1 MSTILFELGC
11 EELPPKSLKPLRDA
25 LQASVIAQLTEAD
38 ITFDSIKAFAAPRR
52 LALQIQGISDK
63 QPDRSEQKRGP
74 AIKAAFDAEGNLSKA
89 LRGSVSSN
97 IPFENSQVLENFFRD
112 SKDEK
117 SNRNFKEL
125 IDKINKQG
133 YKEVLEE
140 LNQKSISFL
149 TKYGIKISVS
159 GTSKGSY
166 ISFEQTIQ
174 GQATTEL
181 LPAIFQ
187 TALDNLPIAKR
198 MRSGASRNEFVRPV
212 QWAVLMQDSAVI
224 DATIQGHQTAN
235 QTRGHRFHSPNY
247 HEIAHAGNYEQL
259 LDGLKVVADF
269 DKRQMLIKNQVKAL
283 ADEVN
288 ADAIVPQDLLDEV
301 TALVDFPIALRASFE
316 PRFLQVPQEALIS
329 TMQADQKYFCLTDKA
344 GKLQPYFIFITNI
357 ESKDPNQIIEGNEK
371 VVRPRLADAE
381 FFFLQDQKQPLFAL
395 TESLKT
401 RVFQDKLGTIWEKSE
416 RIAKLAAF
424 IAALMQQ
431 QGQQIDIDE
440 TVRAGIL
447 SKADLAS
454 SLVGEYPELQ
464 GIAGTYYARL
474 NNEPEAVAASL
485 EEQYLPK
492 FSGDV
497 LPQTPIGICLALADR
512 LDTLVGIFAIDQAPT
527 GSKDPFSL
535 RRSAIGILRI
545 LIEKQLPINLVALVE
560 QAIKGYSDAEG
571 SKIEKM
577 GDTFTQVM
585 AFLNSRYRAMYTEQG
600 VSVDTIQAVQ
610 AINPHM
616 PLDFDQRIRAVQAFS
631 ELSQASMLADSNKR
645 VANILAKSEVSVADN
660 VDEALL
666 SESAEQSL
674 YGSVRQAQTAVQ
686 PLLEQADYTQV
697 LQTLASLDE
706 PLTQFFDNVMV
717 NSEDA
722 ALKNNRL
729 ALLKQVRALFLTVA
743 DISELQL

>member
-25 LQASVIAQLTEAD
+25 LQESVTEQLAD
-38 ITFDSIKAFAAPRR
+38 ANISFDSIKAFAAPRR
-52 LALQIQGISDK
+52 LAIQIQGISDK
-63 QPDRSEQKRGP
+63 QPDRTEEKRGP
-74 AIKAAFDAEGNLSKA
+74 AIKAAFDADGNPTRAAMGFAKGLGIEAS
-89 LRGSVSSN
+89 
-97 IPFENSQVLENFFRD
+97 
-112 SKDEK
+112 
-117 SNRNFKEL
+117 EL
-125 IDKINKQG
+125 TTINTDKGDYVG
-133 YKEVLEE
+133 YV
-140 LNQKSISFL
+140 
-149 TKYGIKISVS
+149 
-159 GTSKGSY
+159 
-166 ISFEQTIQ
+166 QTIQ

-212 QWAVLMQDSAVI
+212 QWAVLMQDHAVI
-224 DATIQGHQTAN
+224 DATIQGHQTGT
-235 QTRGHRFHSPNY
+235 QTRGHRFHSPDY
-247 HEIAHAGNYEQL
+247 HNIAHANDYEQL
-259 LDGLKVVADF
+259 LDGLKVVVDF

-283 ADEVN
+283 ADEVSS
-288 ADAIVPQDLLDEV
+288 DAIVPQSLLDEV

-316 PRFLQVPQEALIS
+316 ARFLQVPQEALIS

-431 QGQQIDIDE
+431 QGQQIDIDD
-440 TVRAGIL
+440 TVRAAIL

-560 QAIKGYSDAEG
+560 QAIKGYSTSDG
-571 SKIEKM
+571 SKIAKM

-616 PLDFDQRIRAVQAFS
+616 PLDFDQRIRAVQTFS
-631 ELSQASMLADSNKR
+631 NLPQASMLADSNKR
-645 VANILAKSEVSVADN
+645 VANILAKSEVDVAN
-660 VDEALL
+660 TVDESLL
-666 SESAEQSL
+666 SEPAEQNL
-674 YGSVRQAQTAVQ
+674 YASVKQAQTVVQ

-717 NSEDA
+717 NSEDT

>member
-25 LQASVIAQLTEAD
+25 LQASVTEQLREAE
-38 ITFDSIKAFAAPRR
+38 ISFDSIKSFAAPRR
-52 LALQIQGISDK
+52 LAIQIQGISDK
-63 QPDRSEQKRGP
+63 QPDRTEQKRGP
-74 AIKAAFDAEGNLSKA
+74 AIKAAFDDDGNPTRAAMGFAKGLGIEAS
-89 LRGSVSSN
+89 
-97 IPFENSQVLENFFRD
+97 
-112 SKDEK
+112 
-117 SNRNFKEL
+117 EL
-125 IDKINKQG
+125 ITINTDKG
-133 YKEVLEE
+133 DYV
-140 LNQKSISFL
+140 
-149 TKYGIKISVS
+149 G
-159 GTSKGSY
+159 
-166 ISFEQTIQ
+166 FEQTIH
-174 GQATTEL
+174 GQAITEL
-181 LPAIFQ
+181 LPTIFQ

-212 QWAVLMQDSAVI
+212 QWAVLMQDDAVI
-224 DATIQGHQTAN
+224 NAIIQGHQTGA
-235 QTRGHRFHSPNY
+235 QTRGHRFHSPDY
-247 HEIAHAGNYEQL
+247 HDIAHANDYEQL

-269 DKRQMLIKNQVKAL
+269 DKRQMLIKNQVKTL

-288 ADAIVPQDLLDEV
+288 SDAIVPQDLLDEV

-316 PRFLQVPQEALIS
+316 TRFLQVPQEALIS

-357 ESKDPNQIIEGNEK
+357 RSQDPNQIIEGNEK

-401 RVFQDKLGTIWEKSE
+401 RVFQDKLGTIWDKSE
-416 RIAKLAAF
+416 RIAKLSAF
-424 IAALMQQ
+424 IATLLQQ
-431 QGQQIDIDE
+431 QGHDISVDE
-440 TVRAGIL
+440 AVRAAML

-474 NNEPEAVAASL
+474 DGETEAVAASL

-560 QAIKGYSDAEG
+560 QAIKGYSDTNGG
-571 SKIEKM
+571 SKIAKM

-585 AFLNSRYRAMYTEQG
+585 AFLNSRYRAMYTEQS

-631 ELSQASMLADSNKR
+631 TLSQASMLADSNKR
-645 VANILAKSEVSVADN
+645 VANILAKSEVSVSDS
-660 VDEALL
+660 VDETLL
-666 SESAEQSL
+666 TEPAEQNL
-674 YGSVRQAQTAVQ
+674 YGSVRQAQTAVT

-706 PLTQFFDNVMV
+706 PLTEFFDNVMV
-717 NSEDA
+717 NSEDE

>member
-25 LQASVIAQLTEAD
+25 LLASVTEQLNEANIGFD
-38 ITFDSIKAFAAPRR
+38 GITAFAAPRR
-52 LALQIQGISDK
+52 LAIQIQGISDK

-74 AIKAAFDAEGNLSKA
+74 AIKAAFDADGNPTRAAMGFAKGLGIDPS
-89 LRGSVSSN
+89 
-97 IPFENSQVLENFFRD
+97 D
-112 SKDEK
+112 
-117 SNRNFKEL
+117 L
-125 IDKINKQG
+125 ITINTDKGDYVG
-133 YKEVLEE
+133 Y
-140 LNQKSISFL
+140 
-149 TKYGIKISVS
+149 
-159 GTSKGSY
+159 
-166 ISFEQTIQ
+166 EQTVH

-181 LPAIFQ
+181 LPNIFQ

-198 MRSGASRNEFVRPV
+198 MRAGSSRNEFVRPV
-212 QWAVLMQDSAVI
+212 QWVVLMQDEAVI
-224 DATIQGHQTAN
+224 DATIQGHETGAK
-235 QTRGHRFHSPNY
+235 TRGHRFHSPNY
-247 HEIAHAGNYEQL
+247 HGIAHANDYLEL

-288 ADAIVPQDLLDEV
+288 SDAIVPQDLLDEV

-316 PRFLQVPQEALIS
+316 ARFLQVPQEALIS

-357 ESKDPNQIIEGNEK
+357 ESSDPNQIIEGNEK

-395 TESLKT
+395 TENLKT

-424 IAALMQQ
+424 IATLMQQ
-431 QGQQIDIDE
+431 QGHDIDVDE
-440 TVRAGIL
+440 AVRAGIL

-474 NNEPEAVAASL
+474 NDEPEAVAASL

-497 LPQTPIGICLALADR
+497 LPKTPIGICLALADR

-535 RRSAIGILRI
+535 RRSAIGVLRI

-560 QAIKGYSDAEG
+560 QAIKGYSTNEG
-571 SKIEKM
+571 SKITKM

-616 PLDFDQRIRAVQAFS
+616 PLDFDQRIRAVQTFS
-631 ELSQASMLADSNKR
+631 EL
-645 VANILAKSEVSVADN
+645 
-660 VDEALL
+660 
-666 SESAEQSL
+666 
-674 YGSVRQAQTAVQ
+674 
-686 PLLEQADYTQV
+686 
-697 LQTLASLDE
+697 
-706 PLTQFFDNVMV
+706 
-717 NSEDA
+717 
-722 ALKNNRL
+722 
-729 ALLKQVRALFLTVA
+729 
-743 DISELQL
+743 

>member
-1 MSTILFELGC
+1 MSSILFELGC
-11 EELPPKSLKPLRDA
+11 EELPPKSLKPLRDV
-25 LQASVIAQLTEAD
+25 LQASVTEQLTEAD
-38 ITFDSIKAFAAPRR
+38 ITFDSMKAFAAPRR
-52 LALQIQGISDK
+52 LAIQIEGISEK
-63 QPDRSEQKRGP
+63 QPDRTEEKRGP
-74 AIKAAFDAEGNLSKA
+74 AIKAAFDAEGNPTRAAMGFAKGLGIEAS
-89 LRGSVSSN
+89 
-97 IPFENSQVLENFFRD
+97 
-112 SKDEK
+112 
-117 SNRNFKEL
+117 EL
-125 IDKINKQG
+125 TTINTDKGDYVG
-133 YKEVLEE
+133 YV
-140 LNQKSISFL
+140 
-149 TKYGIKISVS
+149 
-159 GTSKGSY
+159 
-166 ISFEQTIQ
+166 QTIQ
-174 GQATTEL
+174 GQAITEL

-212 QWAVLMQDSAVI
+212 QWAVLMQDDAVI
-224 DATIQGHQTAN
+224 EATIQGHQTGN
-235 QTRGHRFHSPNY
+235 QTRGHRFHSPDY
-247 HEIAHAGNYEQL
+247 HTITHANDYEQL
-259 LDGLKVVADF
+259 LDSLKVVVDF

-288 ADAIVPQDLLDEV
+288 SDAIVPQSLLDEV

-316 PRFLQVPQEALIS
+316 ARFLQVPQEALIS

-395 TESLKT
+395 TENLKT

-424 IAALMQQ
+424 IATLMQQ
-431 QGQQIDIDE
+431 QGQQIDLDD
-440 TVRAGIL
+440 TVRAAIL

-497 LPQTPIGICLALADR
+497 LPKTAVGICLALADR
-512 LDTLVGIFAIDQAPT
+512 LDTLVGIFAIGQAPT

-560 QAIKGYSDAEG
+560 QAIKGYSSGDG

-616 PLDFDQRIRAVQAFS
+616 PLDFDQRIRAVQTFS
-631 ELSQASMLADSNKR
+631 DLPQASMLADSNKR

-660 VDEALL
+660 VNDALL
-666 SESAEQSL
+666 SEPAEQEL
-674 YGSVRQAQTAVQ
+674 YHAVQQAQAAVK
-686 PLLEQADYTQV
+686 PLLETANYTQV
-697 LQTLASLDE
+697 LQTLVSLDA
-706 PLTQFFDNVMV
+706 PLTQFFADVMV

-722 ALKNNRL
+722 ALKANRL

>member
-25 LQASVIAQLTEAD
+25 LQTSVTEQLSAAE
-38 ITFDSIKAFAAPRR
+38 ITFDSVKAFATPRR
-52 LALQIQGISDK
+52 LAIQIEGISDK
-63 QPDRSEQKRGP
+63 QPDRTEQKRGP
-74 AIKAAFDAEGNLSKA
+74 AIKAAFDSDGNPTRAAMGFAKGLGIEAS
-89 LRGSVSSN
+89 
-97 IPFENSQVLENFFRD
+97 
-112 SKDEK
+112 
-117 SNRNFKEL
+117 EL
-125 IDKINKQG
+125 TTINTDKG
-133 YKEVLEE
+133 DYV
-140 LNQKSISFL
+140 
-149 TKYGIKISVS
+149 G
-159 GTSKGSY
+159 
-166 ISFEQTIQ
+166 FEQTIS

-187 TALDNLPIAKR
+187 TALDSLPIAKR

-212 QWAVLMQDSAVI
+212 QWVVLMQDDTVI
-224 DATIQGHQTAN
+224 DATIQGHETGS
-235 QTRGHRFHSPNY
+235 QTRGHRFHSPDY
-247 HEIAHAGNYEQL
+247 HDIAHANDYEQL

-288 ADAIVPQDLLDEV
+288 SDAIVPQDLLDEV

-316 PRFLQVPQEALIS
+316 ARFLQVPQEALIS
-329 TMQADQKYFCLTDKA
+329 TMQADQKYFCLTDKT

-424 IAALMQQ
+424 IATLMQQ
-431 QGQQIDIDE
+431 QGHDINVDD

-474 NNEPEAVAASL
+474 NEEPEAVAASL

-497 LPQTPIGICLALADR
+497 LPQTPVGICLALADR

-571 SKIEKM
+571 TKIAKM

-645 VANILAKSEVSVADN
+645 VANILAKSEVDVADT

-666 SESAEQSL
+666 SETAEQNL
-674 YGSVRQAQTAVQ
+674 YANVQQAQTVVQ

-717 NSEDA
+717 NSDDA

-729 ALLKQVRALFLTVA
+729 ALLKQVRALFLSVA

>member
-25 LQASVIAQLTEAD
+25 LQASVTEQLTEAN
-38 ITFDSIKAFAAPRR
+38 ISFDNIKAFAAPRR
-52 LALQIQGISDK
+52 LAIQIQGISNK
-63 QPDRSEQKRGP
+63 QPDRTEEKRGP
-74 AIKAAFDAEGNLSKA
+74 AIKAAFDADGNPTRAAMGFAKGLGIEASK
-89 LRGSVSSN
+89 LTTIN
-97 IPFENSQVLENFFRD
+97 T
-112 SKDEK
+112 
-117 SNRNFKEL
+117 
-125 IDKINKQG
+125 DKGDYVG
-133 YKEVLEE
+133 YV
-140 LNQKSISFL
+140 
-149 TKYGIKISVS
+149 
-159 GTSKGSY
+159 
-166 ISFEQTIQ
+166 QTIQ

-212 QWAVLMQDSAVI
+212 QWAVLMQNDAVI
-224 DATIQGHQTAN
+224 NATIQGHQTGT
-235 QTRGHRFHSPNY
+235 QTRGHRFHSPDY
-247 HEIAHAGNYEQL
+247 HNIAHANDYEQL

-283 ADEVN
+283 ADEVSS
-288 ADAIVPQDLLDEV
+288 DAIVPQSLLDEV

-316 PRFLQVPQEALIS
+316 ARFLQVPQEALIS
-329 TMQADQKYFCLTDKA
+329 TMQADQKYFCLTDKI

-431 QGQQIDIDE
+431 QGQQIDIDQ
-440 TVRAGIL
+440 TVRAAIL

-474 NNEPEAVAASL
+474 NDEPEAVAASL

-560 QAIKGYSDAEG
+560 QAIKGYSTSDG
-571 SKIEKM
+571 SKIAKM

-600 VSVDTIQAVQ
+600 ISVDTIQAVQ

-616 PLDFDQRIRAVQAFS
+616 PLDFDQRIRAVQTFS
-631 ELSQASMLADSNKR
+631 NLPQASMLADSNKR
-645 VANILAKSEVSVADN
+645 VANILAKSEVSVADT

-666 SESAEQSL
+666 SEPAEQSL
-674 YGSVRQAQTAVQ
+674 YASVQQAQTVVQ
-686 PLLEQADYTQV
+686 PLLGQADYTQV
-697 LQTLASLDE
+697 LQTLTSLDE

-717 NSEDA
+717 NSEDT
-722 ALKNNRL
+722 ALKANRL

>member
-25 LQASVIAQLTEAD
+25 LQASVTEQLNEAE
-38 ITFDSIKAFAAPRR
+38 IGFDSIKAFAAPRR
-52 LALQIQGISDK
+52 LAIQIEGISDK

-74 AIKAAFDAEGNLSKA
+74 AIKAAFDSDGNPTRAAMGFAKGLGIDAS
-89 LRGSVSSN
+89 
-97 IPFENSQVLENFFRD
+97 
-112 SKDEK
+112 
-117 SNRNFKEL
+117 EL
-125 IDKINKQG
+125 ITINTDKGDYVG
-133 YKEVLEE
+133 Y
-140 LNQKSISFL
+140 
-149 TKYGIKISVS
+149 
-159 GTSKGSY
+159 
-166 ISFEQTIQ
+166 EQIIQ

-181 LPAIFQ
+181 LPTIFQ

-224 DATIQGHQTAN
+224 DATIQGHQTGK
-235 QTRGHRFHSPNY
+235 QTRGHRFHSPDY
-247 HEIAHAGNYEQL
+247 HEITHANDYEQL
-259 LDGLKVVADF
+259 LDDLKVVADF
-269 DKRQMLIKNQVKAL
+269 DKRQTLIKNQVKTL

-288 ADAIVPQDLLDEV
+288 ADPIVPQDLLDEV
-301 TALVDFPIALRASFE
+301 TALVDFPIALRANFE
-316 PRFLQVPQEALIS
+316 ARFLQVPQEALIS

-424 IAALMQQ
+424 IATLMQQ
-431 QGQQIDIDE
+431 QGRDINVDE
-440 TVRAGIL
+440 TVRAAIL

-474 NNEPEAVAASL
+474 NDEPEAVAASL
-485 EEQYLPK
+485 QEQYLPK

-560 QAIKGYSDAEG
+560 QAIKGYSTSEG
-571 SKIEKM
+571 SKIAKM

-616 PLDFDQRIRAVQAFS
+616 PLDFDQRIRAVQTFS
-631 ELSQASMLADSNKR
+631 ELPQAEKLADSNKR
-645 VANILAKSEVSVADN
+645 VANILAKSEVSVADT

-666 SESAEQSL
+666 SEPAEQTL
-674 YGSVRQAQTAVQ
+674 YQAVQQAQMAVK
-686 PLLEQADYTQV
+686 PLLETADYTQV
-697 LQTLASLDE
+697 LQTLVSLDA
-706 PLTQFFDNVMV
+706 PLTQFFADVMV

>member
-25 LQASVIAQLTEAD
+25 LQASVTEQLNKAE
-38 ITFDSIKAFAAPRR
+38 IGFDSIKAFAAPRR
-52 LALQIQGISDK
+52 LAIQIEGISDK

-74 AIKAAFDAEGNLSKA
+74 AIKAAFDSDGNPTRAAMGFAKGLGIDAS
-89 LRGSVSSN
+89 
-97 IPFENSQVLENFFRD
+97 
-112 SKDEK
+112 
-117 SNRNFKEL
+117 EL
-125 IDKINKQG
+125 ITINTDKGDYVG
-133 YKEVLEE
+133 Y
-140 LNQKSISFL
+140 
-149 TKYGIKISVS
+149 
-159 GTSKGSY
+159 
-166 ISFEQTIQ
+166 EQIIQ

-181 LPAIFQ
+181 LPTIFQ

-212 QWAVLMQDSAVI
+212 QWAVLMQDDAVI
-224 DATIQGHQTAN
+224 DATIQGHQTGK
-235 QTRGHRFHSPNY
+235 QTRGHRFHSPDY
-247 HEIAHAGNYEQL
+247 HEITHANDYEQL

-269 DKRQMLIKNQVKAL
+269 DKRQTLIKNQVKTL

-288 ADAIVPQDLLDEV
+288 ADPIVPQDLLDEV
-301 TALVDFPIALRASFE
+301 TALVDFPIALRANFE
-316 PRFLQVPQEALIS
+316 ACFLQVPQEALIS
-329 TMQADQKYFCLTDKA
+329 TMQADQKYFCLTDKE

-424 IAALMQQ
+424 IATLMQQ
-431 QGQQIDIDE
+431 QGRDINVDE
-440 TVRAGIL
+440 TVRAAIL

-474 NNEPEAVAASL
+474 NDEPEAVAASL
-485 EEQYLPK
+485 QEQYLPK

-560 QAIKGYSDAEG
+560 QAIKGYSTSEG
-571 SKIEKM
+571 SKIAKM

-616 PLDFDQRIRAVQAFS
+616 PLDFDQRIRAVQTFS
-631 ELSQASMLADSNKR
+631 ELPQAEKLADSNKR
-645 VANILAKSEVSVADN
+645 VANILVKSEVRVADT

-666 SESAEQSL
+666 SEPAEQTL
-674 YGSVRQAQTAVQ
+674 YQAVQQAQTAVK
-686 PLLEQADYTQV
+686 PLLETADYTQV
-697 LQTLASLDE
+697 LQTLVSLDA
-706 PLTQFFDNVMV
+706 PLSDFFSDVMV

-729 ALLKQVRALFLTVA
+729 ALLKQVRALFLAVA

>member
-25 LQASVIAQLTEAD
+25 LQASVTEQLTEAD

-52 LALQIQGISDK
+52 LAIQIQGISDK
-63 QPDRSEQKRGP
+63 QPDHSEQKRGP
-74 AIKAAFDAEGNLSKA
+74 AIKAAFDSDGNPTRAAMGFAKGLGIEAS
-89 LRGSVSSN
+89 
-97 IPFENSQVLENFFRD
+97 
-112 SKDEK
+112 
-117 SNRNFKEL
+117 EL
-125 IDKINKQG
+125 ITINTDKGDYLG
-133 YKEVLEE
+133 Y
-140 LNQKSISFL
+140 
-149 TKYGIKISVS
+149 
-159 GTSKGSY
+159 
-166 ISFEQTIQ
+166 EQVIH

-212 QWAVLMQDSAVI
+212 QWAVLMQDSTVI
-224 DATIQGHQTAN
+224 DATIQGHQTGT
-235 QTRGHRFHSPNY
+235 QTRGHRFHSPDY
-247 HEIAHAGNYEQL
+247 HTIAHANDYEQL

-301 TALVDFPIALRASFE
+301 TALVDFPIALRANFE
-316 PRFLQVPQEALIS
+316 ARFLQVPQEALIS

-424 IAALMQQ
+424 IATLMQQ
-431 QGQQIDIDE
+431 QGRDISIDE
-440 TVRAGIL
+440 TVRAAIL

-497 LPQTPIGICLALADR
+497 LPETPIGICLAVADR

-560 QAIKGYSDAEG
+560 QGIKGYSTSDG
-571 SKIEKM
+571 SKIAKM

-616 PLDFDQRIRAVQAFS
+616 PLDFDQRIRAVQTFS
-631 ELSQASMLADSNKR
+631 KLPQASMLADSNKR

-660 VDEALL
+660 VDESLL
-666 SESAEQSL
+666 SEPAEQAL
-674 YGSVRQAQTAVQ
+674 YQAVQQAQTAVK
-686 PLLEQADYTQV
+686 PLLETADYTQV
-697 LQTLASLDE
+697 LQTLVSLDA
-706 PLTQFFDNVMV
+706 PLTQFFADVMV
-717 NSEDA
+717 NSDDA

>member
-25 LQASVIAQLTEAD
+25 LQASVTEQLNEAE
-38 ITFDSIKAFAAPRR
+38 IGFDGIKAFAAPRR
-52 LALQIQGISDK
+52 LAIRIEGISDK

-74 AIKAAFDAEGNLSKA
+74 AIKAAFDSDGNPTRAAMGFAKGLGIDAS
-89 LRGSVSSN
+89 
-97 IPFENSQVLENFFRD
+97 
-112 SKDEK
+112 
-117 SNRNFKEL
+117 EL
-125 IDKINKQG
+125 ITINTDKGDYVG
-133 YKEVLEE
+133 Y
-140 LNQKSISFL
+140 
-149 TKYGIKISVS
+149 
-159 GTSKGSY
+159 
-166 ISFEQTIQ
+166 EQIIQ

-181 LPAIFQ
+181 LPTIFQ

-224 DATIQGHQTAN
+224 DATIQGHQTGK
-235 QTRGHRFHSPNY
+235 QTRGHRFHSPDY
-247 HEIAHAGNYEQL
+247 HEITHANDYEQL
-259 LDGLKVVADF
+259 LDDLKVVADF
-269 DKRQMLIKNQVKAL
+269 DKRQTLIKNQVKTL

-288 ADAIVPQDLLDEV
+288 ADPIVPQDLLDEV
-301 TALVDFPIALRASFE
+301 TALVDFPIALRANFE

-424 IAALMQQ
+424 IATLMQQ
-431 QGQQIDIDE
+431 QGRDINVDE
-440 TVRAGIL
+440 TVRAAIL

-474 NNEPEAVAASL
+474 NDEPEAVAASL
-485 EEQYLPK
+485 QEQYLPK

-560 QAIKGYSDAEG
+560 QAIKGYSTSEG
-571 SKIEKM
+571 SKIAKM

-616 PLDFDQRIRAVQAFS
+616 PLDFDQRIRAVQTFS
-631 ELSQASMLADSNKR
+631 ELPQAEKLADSNKR
-645 VANILAKSEVSVADN
+645 VANILAKSEVSVADT

-666 SESAEQSL
+666 SEAAEQTL
-674 YGSVRQAQTAVQ
+674 YQAVQQAQMAVK
-686 PLLEQADYTQV
+686 PLLETADYTQV
-697 LQTLASLDE
+697 LQTLVSLDA
-706 PLTQFFDNVMV
+706 PLTQFFADVMV

>member
-25 LQASVIAQLTEAD
+25 LQTSVTEQLNEAE
-38 ITFDSIKAFAAPRR
+38 IGFDSIKAFAAPRR
-52 LALQIQGISDK
+52 LAIQIQGISDK

-74 AIKAAFDAEGNLSKA
+74 AIKAAFDADGNPTRAAMGFAKGLGIDPSELVTINTDK
-89 LRGSVSSN
+89 GDYVGY
-97 IPFENSQVLENFFRD
+97 EQVIHGR
-112 SKDEK
+112 
-117 SNRNFKEL
+117 
-125 IDKINKQG
+125 
-133 YKEVLEE
+133 
-140 LNQKSISFL
+140 
-149 TKYGIKISVS
+149 
-159 GTSKGSY
+159 
-166 ISFEQTIQ
+166 
-174 GQATTEL
+174 ATTEL

-198 MRSGASRNEFVRPV
+198 MRAGSSRDEFVRPV
-212 QWAVLMQDSAVI
+212 QWTVLMQDGAVI
-224 DATIQGHQTAN
+224 DATIQGHQTGK
-235 QTRGHRFHSPNY
+235 QTRGHRFHSPDY
-247 HEIAHAGNYEQL
+247 HEIAHANDYEQL

-269 DKRQMLIKNQVKAL
+269 DKRQTLIKNQVKAL

-288 ADAIVPQDLLDEV
+288 ADSIVPLDLLDEV
-301 TALVDFPIALRASFE
+301 TALVDFPIALRANFE

-357 ESKDPNQIIEGNEK
+357 ESKDPKQIIEGNEK

-424 IAALMQQ
+424 IATLMQE
-431 QGQQIDIDE
+431 QGYDISIDE

-474 NNEPEAVAASL
+474 NDEPEAVAASL

-497 LPQTPIGICLALADR
+497 LPKTPIGICLALADR

-560 QAIKGYSDAEG
+560 QAIKGYSTSEG
-571 SKIEKM
+571 SKIAKM

-616 PLDFDQRIRAVQAFS
+616 PLDFDQRIRAVQTFS
-631 ELSQASMLADSNKR
+631 ELPQAEKLADSNKR
-645 VANILAKSEVSVADN
+645 VANILAKSEVSVADT

-666 SESAEQSL
+666 SEPAEQAL
-674 YGSVRQAQTAVQ
+674 YQAVQQAQTAVK
-686 PLLEQADYTQV
+686 PLLETADYTQV
-697 LQTLASLDE
+697 LQTLVSLDA
-706 PLTQFFDNVMV
+706 PLSEFFADVMV

>member
-25 LQASVIAQLTEAD
+25 LQGSVTQQLTDAD
-38 ITFDSIKAFAAPRR
+38 ISFDSIKAFAAPRR
-52 LALQIQGISDK
+52 LAIQIQGISDK
-63 QPDRSEQKRGP
+63 QPDRTEQKRGP
-74 AIKAAFDAEGNLSKA
+74 AIKAAFDSDGNPTRAAMGFAKGLGIDAS
-89 LRGSVSSN
+89 
-97 IPFENSQVLENFFRD
+97 
-112 SKDEK
+112 
-117 SNRNFKEL
+117 EL
-125 IDKINKQG
+125 TTINTDKG
-133 YKEVLEE
+133 DYV
-140 LNQKSISFL
+140 
-149 TKYGIKISVS
+149 G
-159 GTSKGSY
+159 
-166 ISFEQTIQ
+166 FEQTIT

-187 TALDNLPIAKR
+187 TALDSLPIAKR
-198 MRSGASRNEFVRPV
+198 MRSGSSRNEFVRPV
-212 QWAVLMQDSAVI
+212 QWAVLMQDDAVI
-224 DATIQGHQTAN
+224 DATIQGHQTGS
-235 QTRGHRFHSPNY
+235 QTRGHRFHSPEY
-247 HEIAHAGNYEQL
+247 HSIAHANDYEQL
-259 LDGLKVVADF
+259 LDGLKVVVDF
-269 DKRQMLIKNQVKAL
+269 DKRQMLINNQVKAL
-283 ADEVN
+283 AGEVN

-316 PRFLQVPQEALIS
+316 ARFLQVPQEALIS

-424 IAALMQQ
+424 VATLMQQ
-431 QGQQIDIDE
+431 QGHDINVDD

-474 NNEPEAVAASL
+474 NEESEAVAASL

-560 QAIKGYSDAEG
+560 QAIKGYSNAEG
-571 SKIEKM
+571 SKIAKM

-645 VANILAKSEVSVADN
+645 VANILAKSEIEVADT

-666 SESAEQSL
+666 SESAEQNL
-674 YGSVRQAQTAVQ
+674 YANVKQAQTGVQ
-686 PLLEQADYTQV
+686 PLLEQADYTQI

-717 NSEDA
+717 NSDDV

>member
-25 LQASVIAQLTEAD
+25 LQASVTDQLTEAD

-52 LALQIQGISDK
+52 LAIQIQGISDK

-74 AIKAAFDAEGNLSKA
+74 AIKAAFDSDGNPTRAAMGFAKGLGIEAS
-89 LRGSVSSN
+89 
-97 IPFENSQVLENFFRD
+97 
-112 SKDEK
+112 
-117 SNRNFKEL
+117 EL
-125 IDKINKQG
+125 ITINTDKGDYVG
-133 YKEVLEE
+133 Y
-140 LNQKSISFL
+140 
-149 TKYGIKISVS
+149 
-159 GTSKGSY
+159 
-166 ISFEQTIQ
+166 EQVIH
-174 GQATTEL
+174 GQETTEL

-212 QWAVLMQDSAVI
+212 QWAVLMQDSTVI
-224 DATIQGHQTAN
+224 EATIQGHQTGT
-235 QTRGHRFHSPNY
+235 QTRGHRFHSPDY
-247 HEIAHAGNYEQL
+247 HEIAHANDYEQL

-288 ADAIVPQDLLDEV
+288 ADPIVPQDLLDEV
-301 TALVDFPIALRASFE
+301 TALVDFPIALRANFE
-316 PRFLQVPQEALIS
+316 ARFLQVPQEALIS

-424 IAALMQQ
+424 ITTLMQQ
-431 QGQQIDIDE
+431 QGRDINVDE
-440 TVRAGIL
+440 TVRAAIL

-474 NNEPEAVAASL
+474 NGEPEAVAASL

-497 LPQTPIGICLALADR
+497 LPKTPIGICLALADR

-560 QAIKGYSDAEG
+560 QAIKGYSTSDG
-571 SKIEKM
+571 SKIAKM

-616 PLDFDQRIRAVQAFS
+616 PLDFDQRIRAVQSFS
-631 ELSQASMLADSNKR
+631 KVSQASMLADSNKR

-666 SESAEQSL
+666 SEPAEQEL
-674 YGSVRQAQTAVQ
+674 YQAVQQAQKAVK
-686 PLLEQADYTQV
+686 PLLETADYTQV
-697 LQTLASLDE
+697 LQTLVSLDA
-706 PLTQFFDNVMV
+706 PLTQFFADVMV

>member
-1 MSTILFELGC
+1 MSSILFELGC
-11 EELPPKSLKPLRDA
+11 EELPPKSLKTLRDA
-25 LQASVIAQLTEAD
+25 LETSVTEQLTEAD
-38 ITFDSIKAFAAPRR
+38 ISFDSMKAFAAPRR
-52 LALQIQGISDK
+52 LALQIQGIADK
-63 QPDRSEQKRGP
+63 QPDRAEQKRGP
-74 AIKAAFDAEGNLSKA
+74 AIKAAFDAEGNPSRAAMGFAKGLGIEAS
-89 LRGSVSSN
+89 
-97 IPFENSQVLENFFRD
+97 
-112 SKDEK
+112 
-117 SNRNFKEL
+117 EL
-125 IDKINKQG
+125 ITINTDKGDYVG
-133 YKEVLEE
+133 Y
-140 LNQKSISFL
+140 
-149 TKYGIKISVS
+149 
-159 GTSKGSY
+159 
-166 ISFEQTIQ
+166 EQTVH
-174 GQATTEL
+174 GKATAEL

-198 MRSGASRNEFVRPV
+198 MRSGARRDEFVRPV
-212 QWAVLMQDSAVI
+212 QWAVLMQDDTVI
-224 DATIQGHQTAN
+224 EGSIQGHQTGQ
-235 QTRGHRFHSPNY
+235 QTRGHRFHSPDY
-247 HEIAHAGNYEQL
+247 HTINHADDYESL
-259 LDGLKVVADF
+259 LDGLKVIADF

-283 ADEVN
+283 SDEVN

-316 PRFLQVPQEALIS
+316 ARYLQVPQEALIS
-329 TMQADQKYFCLTDKA
+329 TMQADQKYFCLTDKD

-357 ESKDPNQIIEGNEK
+357 ESKDSSQIIEGNEK

-416 RIAKLAAF
+416 RIAKLSAF
-424 IAALMQQ
+424 IAALLQQ

-440 TVRAGIL
+440 TARAAML

-474 NNEPEAVAASL
+474 NNEPEAVSASL

-497 LPQTPIGICLALADR
+497 LPKTPIGICLALADR

-560 QAIKGYSDAEG
+560 QAIKNYISAEG
-571 SKIEKM
+571 SKISKM
-577 GDTFTQVM
+577 GDTFTKVM

-631 ELSQASMLADSNKR
+631 ELPQAEQLADSNKR
-645 VANILAKSEVSVADN
+645 VANILAKSGGEVADS
-660 VDEALL
+660 VDESLL
-666 SESAEQSL
+666 SESAEQAL
-674 YGSVRQAQTAVQ
+674 YNAVRQAQTDVT
-686 PLLEQADYTQV
+686 PLLEKANYTQV

-706 PLTQFFDNVMV
+706 PLTQFFDSVMV
-717 NSEDA
+717 NSDDA

-729 ALLKQVRALFLTVA
+729 ALLKQLRALFLTVA

>member
-25 LQASVIAQLTEAD
+25 LQASVTEQLNEAE
-38 ITFDSIKAFAAPRR
+38 IGFDSIKAFAAPRR
-52 LALQIQGISDK
+52 LAIRIEGISDK

-74 AIKAAFDAEGNLSKA
+74 AIKAAFDSDGNPTRAAMGFAKGLGIDAS
-89 LRGSVSSN
+89 
-97 IPFENSQVLENFFRD
+97 
-112 SKDEK
+112 
-117 SNRNFKEL
+117 EL
-125 IDKINKQG
+125 ITINTDKGDYVG
-133 YKEVLEE
+133 Y
-140 LNQKSISFL
+140 
-149 TKYGIKISVS
+149 
-159 GTSKGSY
+159 
-166 ISFEQTIQ
+166 EQIIQ

-181 LPAIFQ
+181 LPTIFQ

-212 QWAVLMQDSAVI
+212 QWAVLMQDDAVI
-224 DATIQGHQTAN
+224 DATIQGHQTGK
-235 QTRGHRFHSPNY
+235 QTRGHRFHSPDY
-247 HEIAHAGNYEQL
+247 HEITHANDYEQL
-259 LDGLKVVADF
+259 LDDLKVVADF
-269 DKRQMLIKNQVKAL
+269 DKRQTLIKNQVKTL

-288 ADAIVPQDLLDEV
+288 ADPIVPQDLLDEV
-301 TALVDFPIALRASFE
+301 TALVDFPIALRANFE
-316 PRFLQVPQEALIS
+316 ARFLQVPQEALIS

-424 IAALMQQ
+424 IATLMQQ
-431 QGQQIDIDE
+431 QGRDINVDE
-440 TVRAGIL
+440 TVRAAIL

-474 NNEPEAVAASL
+474 NDEPEAVAASL
-485 EEQYLPK
+485 QEQYLPK

-560 QAIKGYSDAEG
+560 QAIKGYSTSEG
-571 SKIEKM
+571 SKIAKM

-616 PLDFDQRIRAVQAFS
+616 PLDFDQRIRAVQSFS
-631 ELSQASMLADSNKR
+631 KVSQASMLADSNKR

-666 SESAEQSL
+666 SEPAEQEL
-674 YGSVRQAQTAVQ
+674 YQAVQQAQKAVK
-686 PLLEQADYTQV
+686 PLLETADYTQV
-697 LQTLASLDE
+697 LQTLVSLDA
-706 PLTQFFDNVMV
+706 PLTQFFADVMV

>member
-25 LQASVIAQLTEAD
+25 LQASVTEQLNEAD
-38 ITFDSIKAFAAPRR
+38 ITFDSIKAFATPRR
-52 LALQIQGISDK
+52 LAIQIEGISDK

-74 AIKAAFDAEGNLSKA
+74 AIKAAFDSDGNPTRAAMGFAKGLGIDAS
-89 LRGSVSSN
+89 
-97 IPFENSQVLENFFRD
+97 
-112 SKDEK
+112 
-117 SNRNFKEL
+117 EL
-125 IDKINKQG
+125 ITINTDKGDYVG
-133 YKEVLEE
+133 Y
-140 LNQKSISFL
+140 
-149 TKYGIKISVS
+149 
-159 GTSKGSY
+159 
-166 ISFEQTIQ
+166 EQIIQ

-181 LPAIFQ
+181 LPTIFQ

-212 QWAVLMQDSAVI
+212 QWAVLMQDDVVI
-224 DATIQGHQTAN
+224 DATIQGHQTGK
-235 QTRGHRFHSPNY
+235 QTRGHRFHSPDY
-247 HEIAHAGNYEQL
+247 HEITHANDYEQL

-269 DKRQMLIKNQVKAL
+269 DKRQTLIKNQVKTL

-288 ADAIVPQDLLDEV
+288 ADPIVPQDLLDEV
-301 TALVDFPIALRASFE
+301 TALVDFPIALRANFE

-424 IAALMQQ
+424 IATLMQQ
-431 QGQQIDIDE
+431 QGRDINVDE
-440 TVRAGIL
+440 TVRAAIL

-474 NNEPEAVAASL
+474 NDEPEAVAASL
-485 EEQYLPK
+485 QEQYLPK

-560 QAIKGYSDAEG
+560 QAIKGYSTSEG
-571 SKIEKM
+571 SKIAKM

-616 PLDFDQRIRAVQAFS
+616 PLDFDQRIRAVQTFS
-631 ELSQASMLADSNKR
+631 ELPQAEKLADSNKR
-645 VANILAKSEVSVADN
+645 VANILAKSEVSVADT

-666 SESAEQSL
+666 SEPAEQAL
-674 YGSVRQAQTAVQ
+674 YQAIQQAQTAVK
-686 PLLEQADYTQV
+686 PLLETADYTQV
-697 LQTLASLDE
+697 LQTLVSLDA
-706 PLTQFFDNVMV
+706 PLSDFFADVMV

>member
-25 LQASVIAQLTEAD
+25 LQASVTEQLTEAD

-52 LALQIQGISDK
+52 LAIQIQGISDK

-74 AIKAAFDAEGNLSKA
+74 AIKAAFDSDGNPTRAAMGFAKGLGIEAS
-89 LRGSVSSN
+89 
-97 IPFENSQVLENFFRD
+97 
-112 SKDEK
+112 
-117 SNRNFKEL
+117 EL
-125 IDKINKQG
+125 ITINTDKGDYVG
-133 YKEVLEE
+133 Y
-140 LNQKSISFL
+140 
-149 TKYGIKISVS
+149 
-159 GTSKGSY
+159 
-166 ISFEQTIQ
+166 EQVID

-212 QWAVLMQDSAVI
+212 QWAVLMQDSTVI
-224 DATIQGHQTAN
+224 EATIQGHQTGT
-235 QTRGHRFHSPNY
+235 QTRGHRFHSPDY
-247 HEIAHAGNYEQL
+247 YTIAHANDYEQL

-301 TALVDFPIALRASFE
+301 TALVDFPIALRANFE
-316 PRFLQVPQEALIS
+316 ARFLQVPQEALIS

-424 IAALMQQ
+424 IATLMQQ
-431 QGQQIDIDE
+431 QGRDINVDE
-440 TVRAGIL
+440 TVRAAIL

-474 NNEPEAVAASL
+474 NGEPEAVAASL

-497 LPQTPIGICLALADR
+497 LPKTPIGICLALADR

-560 QAIKGYSDAEG
+560 QAIKGYSTSDG
-571 SKIEKM
+571 SKIAKM

-631 ELSQASMLADSNKR
+631 ELPQAEKLADSNKR

-660 VDEALL
+660 VDEPLL
-666 SESAEQSL
+666 SEPSEQAL
-674 YGSVRQAQTAVQ
+674 YQVVQQAQKAVK
-686 PLLEQADYTQV
+686 PLLETADYTQV
-697 LQTLASLDE
+697 LQTLVSLDA
-706 PLTQFFDNVMV
+706 PLTQFFADVMV
-717 NSEDA
+717 NSDDA

>member
-25 LQASVIAQLTEAD
+25 LQASVTEQLTEAD

-52 LALQIQGISDK
+52 LAIQIQGISDK

-74 AIKAAFDAEGNLSKA
+74 AIKAAFDSDGNPTRAAMGFAKGLGIEAS
-89 LRGSVSSN
+89 
-97 IPFENSQVLENFFRD
+97 
-112 SKDEK
+112 
-117 SNRNFKEL
+117 EL
-125 IDKINKQG
+125 ITINTDKGDYVG
-133 YKEVLEE
+133 Y
-140 LNQKSISFL
+140 
-149 TKYGIKISVS
+149 
-159 GTSKGSY
+159 
-166 ISFEQTIQ
+166 EQVIH

-212 QWAVLMQDSAVI
+212 QWAVLMQDSTVI
-224 DATIQGHQTAN
+224 DATIQGHQTGT
-235 QTRGHRFHSPNY
+235 QTRGHRFHSPDY
-247 HEIAHAGNYEQL
+247 HTIAHANDYEQL

-301 TALVDFPIALRASFE
+301 TALVDFPIALRANFE
-316 PRFLQVPQEALIS
+316 ARFLQVPQEALIS

-424 IAALMQQ
+424 IATLMQQ
-431 QGQQIDIDE
+431 QGRDISIDE
-440 TVRAGIL
+440 TVRAAIL

-474 NNEPEAVAASL
+474 NGEPEAVAASL

-497 LPQTPIGICLALADR
+497 LPKTPIGICLALADR

-560 QAIKGYSDAEG
+560 QAIKGYSTSDG
-571 SKIEKM
+571 SKIAKM

-616 PLDFDQRIRAVQAFS
+616 PLDFDQRIRAVQTFS
-631 ELSQASMLADSNKR
+631 KVSQASMLADSNKR

-660 VDEALL
+660 VDESLL
-666 SESAEQSL
+666 SEPAEQAL
-674 YGSVRQAQTAVQ
+674 YQAVQQAQTAVK
-686 PLLEQADYTQV
+686 PLLETADYTQV
-697 LQTLASLDE
+697 LQTLVSLDA
-706 PLTQFFDNVMV
+706 PLTQFFADVMV
-717 NSEDA
+717 NSDDA

>member
-25 LQASVIAQLTEAD
+25 LQASVTEQLTEAG
-38 ITFDSIKAFAAPRR
+38 ISFDGIKAFAAPRR

-74 AIKAAFDAEGNLSKA
+74 AIKAAFDAEGNPTRAAMGFAKGLGTEAS
-89 LRGSVSSN
+89 
-97 IPFENSQVLENFFRD
+97 
-112 SKDEK
+112 
-117 SNRNFKEL
+117 EL
-125 IDKINKQG
+125 ITINTDKGDYVG
-133 YKEVLEE
+133 Y
-140 LNQKSISFL
+140 
-149 TKYGIKISVS
+149 
-159 GTSKGSY
+159 
-166 ISFEQTIQ
+166 EQTIQ

-187 TALDNLPIAKR
+187 TALDNLPVAKR

-212 QWAVLMQDSAVI
+212 QWAVLMQDSTVI
-224 DATIQGHQTAN
+224 DTTIQGHQTGT
-235 QTRGHRFHSPNY
+235 QTRGHRFHSPDY
-247 HEIAHAGNYEQL
+247 HNIAHANDYEEL
-259 LDGLKVVADF
+259 LSGLKVVADF

-288 ADAIVPQDLLDEV
+288 SDAIVPQALLDEV

-316 PRFLQVPQEALIS
+316 ARFLQVPQEALIS
-329 TMQADQKYFCLTDKA
+329 TMQADQKYFCLTDKT

-431 QGQQIDIDE
+431 QGSEISIDE

-474 NNEPEAVAASL
+474 NDEPEAVAASL

-560 QAIKGYSDAEG
+560 QAIKGYSTSDG
-571 SKIEKM
+571 SKIAKM

-666 SESAEQSL
+666 SEPAEQSL
-674 YGSVRQAQTAVQ
+674 YASVQQAQTAVQ

-717 NSEDA
+717 NSEDT

>member
-25 LQASVIAQLTEAD
+25 LESSVKEQLNEAN
-38 ITFDSIKAFAAPRR
+38 ISFDSIKAFAAPRR
-52 LALQIQGISDK
+52 LAIQIEGIADK
-63 QPDRSEQKRGP
+63 QPDRTEQKRGP
-74 AIKAAFDAEGNLSKA
+74 AIKAAFDADGNPTRAAMGFAKGLGIDAS
-89 LRGSVSSN
+89 
-97 IPFENSQVLENFFRD
+97 
-112 SKDEK
+112 
-117 SNRNFKEL
+117 EL
-125 IDKINKQG
+125 ITINTDKGDYVG
-133 YKEVLEE
+133 Y
-140 LNQKSISFL
+140 
-149 TKYGIKISVS
+149 
-159 GTSKGSY
+159 
-166 ISFEQTIQ
+166 EQTIQ

-181 LPAIFQ
+181 LPSIFQ

-198 MRSGASRNEFVRPV
+198 MRSGSSRDEFVRPV
-212 QWAVLMQDSAVI
+212 QWAVLMQDDAVI
-224 DATIQGHQTAN
+224 DATIQGHQTGT
-235 QTRGHRFHSPNY
+235 QTRGHRFHSPDY
-247 HEIAHAGNYEQL
+247 HNIAHANDYEQL
-259 LDGLKVVADF
+259 LTDLKVVADF

-288 ADAIVPQDLLDEV
+288 ANAIVPQDLLDEV
-301 TALVDFPIALRASFE
+301 TALVDFPIALRADFE
-316 PRFLQVPQEALIS
+316 SRFLQVPQEALIS
-329 TMQADQKYFCLTDKA
+329 TMQADQKYFCLTDKE

-424 IAALMQQ
+424 IATLMQQ
-431 QGQQIDIDE
+431 QGHDIEVDN
-440 TVRAGIL
+440 TVRAAIL

-474 NNEPEAVAASL
+474 NDEPEAVAASL
-485 EEQYLPK
+485 QEQYLPK

-560 QAIKGYSDAEG
+560 QAIKGYSTSDG
-571 SKIEKM
+571 SKIAKM

-631 ELSQASMLADSNKR
+631 ELPQAEKLADSNKR
-645 VANILAKSEVSVADN
+645 VANILAKSEVTVADK
-660 VDEALL
+660 VDEGLL
-666 SESAEQSL
+666 TEAAEQAL
-674 YGSVRQAQTAVQ
+674 YQAVQQAQRDVA
-686 PLLEQADYTQV
+686 PLLEAADYTQV
-697 LQTLASLDE
+697 LQTLARLDA
-706 PLTQFFDNVMV
+706 PLMQFFDHVMV

>member
-11 EELPPKSLKPLRDA
+11 EELPPKSLKLLRDA
-25 LQASVIAQLTEAD
+25 LQASVTEQLTEAD

-52 LALQIQGISDK
+52 LAIQIQGISDK

-74 AIKAAFDAEGNLSKA
+74 AIKAAFDADGNPTRAAMGFAKGLGIEAS
-89 LRGSVSSN
+89 
-97 IPFENSQVLENFFRD
+97 
-112 SKDEK
+112 
-117 SNRNFKEL
+117 EL
-125 IDKINKQG
+125 ITINTDKGDYVG
-133 YKEVLEE
+133 Y
-140 LNQKSISFL
+140 
-149 TKYGIKISVS
+149 
-159 GTSKGSY
+159 
-166 ISFEQTIQ
+166 EQVIH

-212 QWAVLMQDSAVI
+212 QWAVLMQDSTVI
-224 DATIQGHQTAN
+224 DAIIQGHQTGT
-235 QTRGHRFHSPNY
+235 QTRGHRFHSPDY
-247 HEIAHAGNYEQL
+247 HTIAHANDYEQL

-301 TALVDFPIALRASFE
+301 TALVDFPIALRANFE
-316 PRFLQVPQEALIS
+316 ARFLQVPQEALIS

-424 IAALMQQ
+424 IATLMQQ
-431 QGQQIDIDE
+431 QGRDISIDE
-440 TVRAGIL
+440 TVRAAIL

-474 NNEPEAVAASL
+474 NGEPEAVAASL

-497 LPQTPIGICLALADR
+497 LPKTPIGICLALADR

-560 QAIKGYSDAEG
+560 QAIKGYSTSDG
-571 SKIEKM
+571 SKIAKM

-616 PLDFDQRIRAVQAFS
+616 PLDFDQRIRAVQSFS
-631 ELSQASMLADSNKR
+631 KVSQASMLADSNKR

-666 SESAEQSL
+666 SEPAEQEL
-674 YGSVRQAQTAVQ
+674 YQAVQQAQKAVK
-686 PLLEQADYTQV
+686 PLLETADYTQV
-697 LQTLASLDE
+697 LQTLVSLDA
-706 PLTQFFDNVMV
+706 PLTQFFADVMV
-717 NSEDA
+717 NSDDV

>member
-25 LQASVIAQLTEAD
+25 LQASVTEQLTDAD
-38 ITFDSIKAFAAPRR
+38 ISFDSIKAFAAPRR
-52 LALQIQGISDK
+52 LAIQIQGISDK
-63 QPDRSEQKRGP
+63 QPDRTEQKRGP
-74 AIKAAFDAEGNLSKA
+74 AIKAAFDADGNPTRAAMGFAKGLGIEAS
-89 LRGSVSSN
+89 
-97 IPFENSQVLENFFRD
+97 
-112 SKDEK
+112 
-117 SNRNFKEL
+117 EL
-125 IDKINKQG
+125 TTINTDKGDYVG
-133 YKEVLEE
+133 Y
-140 LNQKSISFL
+140 
-149 TKYGIKISVS
+149 
-159 GTSKGSY
+159 
-166 ISFEQTIQ
+166 EQTIH

-198 MRSGASRNEFVRPV
+198 MRSGASRDEFVRPV
-212 QWAVLMQDSAVI
+212 QWAVLMQDDAII
-224 DATIQGHQTAN
+224 DATIQGHQTGT
-235 QTRGHRFHSPNY
+235 QTRGHRFHSPDY
-247 HEIAHAGNYEQL
+247 HTIAHANDYEQL
-259 LDGLKVVADF
+259 LDSLKVVADF

-288 ADAIVPQDLLDEV
+288 SDAIVPQDLLDEV

-316 PRFLQVPQEALIS
+316 ARFLQVPQEALIS

-424 IAALMQQ
+424 IATLMQQ
-431 QGQQIDIDE
+431 QGREISVDE
-440 TVRAGIL
+440 TVRAAIL

-474 NNEPEAVAASL
+474 NGEPEAVAASL

-560 QAIKGYSDAEG
+560 QAIKNYSDAKG
-571 SKIEKM
+571 SKIAKM

-645 VANILAKSEVSVADN
+645 VANILAKSEMNVADT

-666 SESAEQSL
+666 AEPAEQSL
-674 YGSVRQAQTAVQ
+674 YSSVREAQTAVT
-686 PLLEQADYTQV
+686 PLLEKADYTQV

-706 PLTQFFDNVMV
+706 PLSQFFDNVMV
-717 NSEDA
+717 NSEDD

>member
-25 LQASVIAQLTEAD
+25 LQASVIEQLNEAE
-38 ITFDSIKAFAAPRR
+38 ISFDSIKAFAAPRR

-74 AIKAAFDAEGNLSKA
+74 AIKAAFDADGNPTRAAMGFAKGLGIDAS
-89 LRGSVSSN
+89 
-97 IPFENSQVLENFFRD
+97 
-112 SKDEK
+112 
-117 SNRNFKEL
+117 EL
-125 IDKINKQG
+125 ITINTDKGDYVG
-133 YKEVLEE
+133 Y
-140 LNQKSISFL
+140 
-149 TKYGIKISVS
+149 
-159 GTSKGSY
+159 
-166 ISFEQTIQ
+166 EQVIH

-187 TALDNLPIAKR
+187 IALDNLPIAKR

-212 QWAVLMQDSAVI
+212 QWAVLMQDSTVI
-224 DATIQGHQTAN
+224 DATIQGHQTGT

-247 HEIAHAGNYEQL
+247 HEIAHANDYEQL

-288 ADAIVPQDLLDEV
+288 SDAIVPQDLLDEV

-329 TMQADQKYFCLTDKA
+329 TMQADQKYFCLTDKT

-371 VVRPRLADAE
+371 VVRPRLSDAE

-454 SLVGEYPELQ
+454 SLVGEYTELQ

-585 AFLNSRYRAMYTEQG
+585 VFLNSRYRAMYTEQG

-666 SESAEQSL
+666 SEPAEQGL
-674 YGSVRQAQTAVQ
+674 YASVLQAQTAVK

>member
-25 LQASVIAQLTEAD
+25 LQASVTEQLNEAE
-38 ITFDSIKAFAAPRR
+38 IGFDSIKAFAAPRR
-52 LALQIQGISDK
+52 LAIRIEGISDK

-74 AIKAAFDAEGNLSKA
+74 AIKAAFDSDGNPTRAAMGFAKGLGIDAS
-89 LRGSVSSN
+89 
-97 IPFENSQVLENFFRD
+97 
-112 SKDEK
+112 
-117 SNRNFKEL
+117 EL
-125 IDKINKQG
+125 ITINTDKGDYVG
-133 YKEVLEE
+133 Y
-140 LNQKSISFL
+140 
-149 TKYGIKISVS
+149 
-159 GTSKGSY
+159 
-166 ISFEQTIQ
+166 EQIIQ

-181 LPAIFQ
+181 LPTIFQ

-212 QWAVLMQDSAVI
+212 QWAVLMQDDVVI
-224 DATIQGHQTAN
+224 DATIQGHQTGK
-235 QTRGHRFHSPNY
+235 QTRGHRFHSPDY
-247 HEIAHAGNYEQL
+247 HEITHANDYEQL

-269 DKRQMLIKNQVKAL
+269 DKRQTLIKNQVKTL

-288 ADAIVPQDLLDEV
+288 ADPIVPQDLLDEV
-301 TALVDFPIALRASFE
+301 TALVDFPIALRANFE
-316 PRFLQVPQEALIS
+316 ARFLQVPQEALIS

-401 RVFQDKLGTIWEKSE
+401 RVFQDKLGTIWQKSE

-424 IAALMQQ
+424 IATLMQQ
-431 QGQQIDIDE
+431 QGRDINVDE
-440 TVRAGIL
+440 TVRAAIL

-474 NNEPEAVAASL
+474 NDEPEAVAASL
-485 EEQYLPK
+485 QEQYLPK

-560 QAIKGYSDAEG
+560 QAIKGYSTSEG
-571 SKIEKM
+571 SKIAKM

-616 PLDFDQRIRAVQAFS
+616 PLDFDQRIRAVQTFS
-631 ELSQASMLADSNKR
+631 ELPQAEKLADSNKR
-645 VANILAKSEVSVADN
+645 VANILAKSEVSVADT

-666 SESAEQSL
+666 SEPAEQTL
-674 YGSVRQAQTAVQ
+674 YQAVQQAQTAVK
-686 PLLEQADYTQV
+686 PLLETADYTEV
-697 LQTLASLDE
+697 LQTLVSLDA
-706 PLTQFFDNVMV
+706 PLTQFFADVMV

>member
-11 EELPPKSLKPLRDA
+11 EELPPKSLKSLRDA
-25 LQASVIAQLTEAD
+25 LQDNVTKQLNDAN
-38 ITFDSIKAFAAPRR
+38 ISFDTIKAFAAPRR
-52 LALQIQGISDK
+52 LALQISGISDK

-74 AIKAAFDAEGNLSKA
+74 AIKAAFDADGNPTRAAIGFAKGLGVEPS
-89 LRGSVSSN
+89 
-97 IPFENSQVLENFFRD
+97 D
-112 SKDEK
+112 
-117 SNRNFKEL
+117 L
-125 IDKINKQG
+125 ITISTDKGDYVG
-133 YKEVLEE
+133 Y
-140 LNQKSISFL
+140 
-149 TKYGIKISVS
+149 
-159 GTSKGSY
+159 
-166 ISFEQTIQ
+166 EQTIQ
-174 GQATTEL
+174 GQAVTKL
-181 LPAIFQ
+181 LPDILQ
-187 TALDNLPIAKR
+187 QALDQLPIAKR
-198 MRSGASRNEFVRPV
+198 MRSGISREEFVRPV
-212 QWAVLMQDSAVI
+212 QWAVLMQDGSTI
-224 DATIQGHQTAN
+224 EATIQGQLTGQ
-235 QTRGHRFHSPNY
+235 QTRGHRFHSPDFY
-247 HEIAHAGNYEQL
+247 TIDHADNYEPL
-259 LDGLKVVADF
+259 LNDLKVVADF
-269 DKRQMLIKNQVKAL
+269 DKRQTLIKNQVRAL
-283 ADEVN
+283 ATQVN

-301 TALVDFPIALRASFE
+301 TALVDFPVALRASFE
-316 PRFLQVPQEALIS
+316 PRFLQVPQEALVS
-329 TMQADQKYFCLTDKA
+329 TMQADQKYFCLTDKD

-357 ESKDPNQIIEGNEK
+357 ESKDPKQIVEGNEK

-395 TESLKT
+395 TESLKS
-401 RVFQDKLGTIWEKSE
+401 RVFQDQLGTIWEKSE

-424 IAALMQQ
+424 IANLLQQ
-431 QGQQIDIDE
+431 QGMLIDIDE
-440 TVRAGIL
+440 TVRAAIL

-474 NNEPEAVAASL
+474 NGEPAAVAASL

-492 FSGDV
+492 FSGDA

-560 QAIKGYSDAEG
+560 QAIKNYANSEG
-571 SKIEKM
+571 SKITKM
-577 GDTFTQVM
+577 GDTFTQVL

-616 PLDFDQRIRAVQAFS
+616 PLDFDQRIRAVQTFS
-631 ELSQASMLADSNKR
+631 ALPQASMLADSNKR
-645 VANILAKSEVSVADN
+645 VANILAKSEENVADS
-660 VDEALL
+660 VDNSLL
-666 SESAEQSL
+666 SEPAEQAL
-674 YGSVRQAQTAVQ
+674 YNAVQNAQTQVA
-686 PLLEQADYTQV
+686 PLLEQANYTQV

-717 NSEDA
+717 NSDDA
-722 ALKNNRL
+722 ALKSNRL
-729 ALLKQVRALFLTVA
+729 ALLKQVRSLFLTVA

>member
-25 LQASVIAQLTEAD
+25 LQASVTDQLTEAD

-52 LALQIQGISDK
+52 LAIQIQGISDK

-74 AIKAAFDAEGNLSKA
+74 AIKAAFDSDGNPTRAAMGFAKGLGIEAS
-89 LRGSVSSN
+89 
-97 IPFENSQVLENFFRD
+97 
-112 SKDEK
+112 
-117 SNRNFKEL
+117 EL
-125 IDKINKQG
+125 ITINTDKGDYVG
-133 YKEVLEE
+133 Y
-140 LNQKSISFL
+140 
-149 TKYGIKISVS
+149 
-159 GTSKGSY
+159 
-166 ISFEQTIQ
+166 EQVID

-212 QWAVLMQDSAVI
+212 QWAVLMQDSTVI
-224 DATIQGHQTAN
+224 DATIQGHQTGT
-235 QTRGHRFHSPNY
+235 QTRGHRFHSPDY
-247 HEIAHAGNYEQL
+247 HTIAHANNYEQL

-301 TALVDFPIALRASFE
+301 TALVDFPIALRANFE
-316 PRFLQVPQEALIS
+316 ARFLQVPQEALIS

-424 IAALMQQ
+424 IATLMQQ
-431 QGQQIDIDE
+431 QGRDISIDE
-440 TVRAGIL
+440 TVRAAIL

-474 NNEPEAVAASL
+474 NGEPEAVAASL

-497 LPQTPIGICLALADR
+497 LPKTPIGICLALADR

-560 QAIKGYSDAEG
+560 QAIKGYSTSDG
-571 SKIEKM
+571 SKIAKM

-616 PLDFDQRIRAVQAFS
+616 PLDFDQRIRAVQSFS
-631 ELSQASMLADSNKR
+631 KVSQASMLADSNKR

-666 SESAEQSL
+666 SEPAEQEL
-674 YGSVRQAQTAVQ
+674 YQAVQQAQKAVK
-686 PLLEQADYTQV
+686 PLLETADYTQV
-697 LQTLASLDE
+697 LQTLVSLDA
-706 PLTQFFDNVMV
+706 PLTQFFADVMV
-717 NSEDA
+717 NSDDV

>member
-1 MSTILFELGC
+1 MSSILFELGC

-25 LQASVIAQLTEAD
+25 LEKSVIGQLNEAD
-38 ITFDSIKAFAAPRR
+38 IGFESIKTFAAPRR
-52 LALQIQGISDK
+52 LSVLIQGVSDK

-74 AIKAAFDAEGNLSKA
+74 AIKAAFDDEGNPTRAAMGFAKGL
-89 LRGSVSSN
+89 G
-97 IPFENSQVLENFFRD
+97 IEPD
-112 SKDEK
+112 
-117 SNRNFKEL
+117 EL
-125 IDKINKQG
+125 ITINTDKGDYVG
-133 YKEVLEE
+133 Y
-140 LNQKSISFL
+140 
-149 TKYGIKISVS
+149 
-159 GTSKGSY
+159 
-166 ISFEQTIQ
+166 EQTIK

-181 LPAIFQ
+181 LPDIFQ
-187 TALDNLPIAKR
+187 NALDSLPIAKR
-198 MRSGASRNEFVRPV
+198 MRAGASREEFVRPV
-212 QWAVLMQDSAVI
+212 QWVVLMQDDKVI
-224 DATIQGHQTAN
+224 EATIQGHNTGN
-235 QTRGHRFHSPNY
+235 QTRGHRFHSPEY
-247 HEIAHAGNYEQL
+247 HTITHANDYETL
-259 LDGLKVVADF
+259 LNELKVVADF
-269 DKRQMLIKNQVKAL
+269 DKRQMLINDQVKAL

-316 PRFLQVPQEALIS
+316 PRFLDVPQEALIS
-329 TMQADQKYFCLTDKA
+329 TMQADQKYFCLTDKD

-357 ESKDPNQIIEGNEK
+357 ESKDPQQIIAGNEK

-401 RVFQDKLGTIWEKSE
+401 RVFQDQLGTIWEKSE

-424 IAALMQQ
+424 IATLMQQ
-431 QGQQIDIDE
+431 QGQDISIDD
-440 TVRAGIL
+440 TVRAAIL
-447 SKADLAS
+447 AKADLAS

-474 NNEPEAVAASL
+474 NGEPEAVAASL

-492 FSGDV
+492 FSGDI

-512 LDTLVGIFAIDQAPT
+512 LDTLVGIFAIDEAPT

-545 LIEKQLPINLVALVE
+545 LIEKLLPINLVALVE
-560 QAIKGYSDAEG
+560 QAIKNYNENG
-571 SKIEKM
+571 SKITKM

-585 AFLNSRYRAMYTEQG
+585 NFLNSRYRAMYTEQG

-631 ELSQASMLADSNKR
+631 SLPQAQKLAESNKR
-645 VANILAKSEVSVADN
+645 VVNILAKSAGDIATQ
-660 VDEALL
+660 VDEHLL
-666 SESAEQSL
+666 SEPAEQGL
-674 YGSVRQAQTAVQ
+674 YEAVQ
-686 PLLEQADYTQV
+686 HAQKDVAPLLETANYTQV
-697 LQTLASLDE
+697 LQTLARLDE
-706 PLTQFFDNVMV
+706 PLTQFFEDVMV

>member
-25 LQASVIAQLTEAD
+25 LQASVTDQLNEAD

-52 LALQIQGISDK
+52 LAIQIQGISDK

-74 AIKAAFDAEGNLSKA
+74 AIKAAFDSDGNPTRAAMGFAKGLGIEAS
-89 LRGSVSSN
+89 
-97 IPFENSQVLENFFRD
+97 
-112 SKDEK
+112 
-117 SNRNFKEL
+117 EL
-125 IDKINKQG
+125 ITINTDKGDYVG
-133 YKEVLEE
+133 Y
-140 LNQKSISFL
+140 
-149 TKYGIKISVS
+149 
-159 GTSKGSY
+159 
-166 ISFEQTIQ
+166 EQVIH

-212 QWAVLMQDSAVI
+212 QWAVLMQDGTVI
-224 DATIQGHQTAN
+224 DATIQGHQTGT
-235 QTRGHRFHSPNY
+235 QTRGHRFHSPDY
-247 HEIAHAGNYEQL
+247 HTIAHANDYEQL

-301 TALVDFPIALRASFE
+301 TALVDFPIALRANFE
-316 PRFLQVPQEALIS
+316 ARFLQVPQEALIS

-424 IAALMQQ
+424 IATLMQQ
-431 QGQQIDIDE
+431 QGRDISIDE
-440 TVRAGIL
+440 TVRAAIL

-474 NNEPEAVAASL
+474 NGEPEAVAASL

-497 LPQTPIGICLALADR
+497 LPKTPIGICLALADR

-560 QAIKGYSDAEG
+560 QAIKGYSTSDG
-571 SKIEKM
+571 SKIAKM

-616 PLDFDQRIRAVQAFS
+616 PLDFDQRIRAVQSFS
-631 ELSQASMLADSNKR
+631 KVSQASMLADSNKR

-666 SESAEQSL
+666 SEPAEQEL
-674 YGSVRQAQTAVQ
+674 YQAVQQAQTAVK
-686 PLLEQADYTQV
+686 PLLETADYTQV
-697 LQTLASLDE
+697 LQTLVSLDA
-706 PLTQFFDNVMV
+706 PLTQFFADVMV
-717 NSEDA
+717 NSDDA

>member
-25 LQASVIAQLTEAD
+25 LQASVTEQLTEAG
-38 ITFDSIKAFAAPRR
+38 ISFDSIKAFAAPRR
-52 LALQIQGISDK
+52 LALQIQGIGDK

-74 AIKAAFDAEGNLSKA
+74 AIKAAFDADGNPTRAAMGFAKGLGIEAS
-89 LRGSVSSN
+89 
-97 IPFENSQVLENFFRD
+97 
-112 SKDEK
+112 
-117 SNRNFKEL
+117 EL
-125 IDKINKQG
+125 ITINTDKGDYIG
-133 YKEVLEE
+133 Y
-140 LNQKSISFL
+140 
-149 TKYGIKISVS
+149 
-159 GTSKGSY
+159 
-166 ISFEQTIQ
+166 EQTIQ

-212 QWAVLMQDSAVI
+212 QWAVLMQDDAVI
-224 DATIQGHQTAN
+224 DATIQGHQTGT
-235 QTRGHRFHSPNY
+235 QTRGHRFHSPDY
-247 HEIAHAGNYEQL
+247 HNIGHANDYEEL
-259 LDGLKVVADF
+259 LGGLKVVADF

-288 ADAIVPQDLLDEV
+288 SDAIVPQALLDEV

-316 PRFLQVPQEALIS
+316 ARFLQVPQEALIS
-329 TMQADQKYFCLTDKA
+329 TMQADQKYFCLTDKT

-431 QGQQIDIDE
+431 QGQQISIDE

-560 QAIKGYSDAEG
+560 QAIKGYSTSDG
-571 SKIEKM
+571 SKIAKM

-666 SESAEQSL
+666 SEPAEQSL
-674 YGSVRQAQTAVQ
+674 YASVQQAQTAVQ

-717 NSEDA
+717 NSEDT

>member
-1 MSTILFELGC
+1 MSSILFELGC
-11 EELPPKSLKPLRDA
+11 EELPPKSLKTLRDA
-25 LQASVIAQLTEAD
+25 LQASVTEQLNDAD
-38 ITFDSIKAFAAPRR
+38 ISFDSIHSFAAPRR

-74 AIKAAFDAEGNLSKA
+74 AIKAAFDAEGNPTRAA
-89 LRGSVSSN
+89 LGFAKGLGIEAS
-97 IPFENSQVLENFFRD
+97 
-112 SKDEK
+112 
-117 SNRNFKEL
+117 EL
-125 IDKINKQG
+125 ITINTDKGDYIG
-133 YKEVLEE
+133 YE
-140 LNQKSISFL
+140 QKV
-149 TKYGIKISVS
+149 T
-159 GTSKGSY
+159 
-166 ISFEQTIQ
+166 
-174 GQATTEL
+174 GQAVTEL
-181 LPAIFQ
+181 LPQILQ
-187 TALDNLPIAKR
+187 TALDQLPIAKR
-198 MRSGASRNEFVRPV
+198 MRSGASREEFVRPV
-212 QWAVLMQDSAVI
+212 QWAVLMQDNQVIEAVI
-224 DATIQGHQTAN
+224 QGQQTGT
-235 QTRGHRFHSPNY
+235 QTRGHRFHSPDY
-247 HEIAHAGNYEQL
+247 HTIDHADNYEEFLQS
-259 LDGLKVVADF
+259 LKVIVDF
-269 DKRQMLIKNQVKAL
+269 DKRKTLIKNQVKAL
-283 ADEVN
+283 ADQVN
-288 ADAIVPQDLLDEV
+288 ANAIVPPELLDEV

-329 TMQADQKYFCLTDKA
+329 TMQADQKYFCLTDKD

-357 ESKDPNQIIEGNEK
+357 ESKDPNQIVQGNEK

-395 TESLKT
+395 TENLKT
-401 RVFQDKLGTIWEKSE
+401 RVFQDKLGTIWQKSE

-424 IAALMQQ
+424 IATLMQQ
-431 QGQQIDIDE
+431 QGMQISINE
-440 TVRAGIL
+440 TVRAAIL

-474 NNEPEAVAASL
+474 NDEPEAVAASL

-560 QAIKGYSDAEG
+560 QAVNNYTSGED
-571 SKIEKM
+571 SKIAKM
-577 GDTFTQVM
+577 GDTLTQVM

-631 ELSQASMLADSNKR
+631 ALPQASKLADSNKR
-645 VANILAKSEVSVADN
+645 VANILAKSESDVASS
-660 VDEALL
+660 VDESLL
-666 SESAEQSL
+666 VEPAEQEL
-674 YGSVRQAQTAVQ
+674 YRAVSQAQTAVE
-686 PLLEQADYTQV
+686 PLLARADYTQI

-706 PLTQFFDNVMV
+706 PLTQFFEGVMV
-717 NSEDA
+717 NSEEL

>member
-25 LQASVIAQLTEAD
+25 LQASVTEQLNEAE
-38 ITFDSIKAFAAPRR
+38 IGFDSIKAFAAPRR
-52 LALQIQGISDK
+52 LAIRIEGISDK

-74 AIKAAFDAEGNLSKA
+74 AIKAAFDSDGNPTRAAMGFAKGLGIDAS
-89 LRGSVSSN
+89 
-97 IPFENSQVLENFFRD
+97 
-112 SKDEK
+112 
-117 SNRNFKEL
+117 EL
-125 IDKINKQG
+125 ITINTDKGDYVG
-133 YKEVLEE
+133 Y
-140 LNQKSISFL
+140 
-149 TKYGIKISVS
+149 
-159 GTSKGSY
+159 
-166 ISFEQTIQ
+166 EQIIQ
-174 GQATTEL
+174 GQETTEL
-181 LPAIFQ
+181 LPTIFQ

-212 QWAVLMQDSAVI
+212 QWAVLMQDDAVI
-224 DATIQGHQTAN
+224 DATIQGHQTGK
-235 QTRGHRFHSPNY
+235 QTRGHRFHSPDY
-247 HEIAHAGNYEQL
+247 HEITHANDYEQL
-259 LDGLKVVADF
+259 LDDLKVVADF
-269 DKRQMLIKNQVKAL
+269 DKRQTLIKNQVKTL

-288 ADAIVPQDLLDEV
+288 ADPIVPQDLLDEV
-301 TALVDFPIALRASFE
+301 TALVDFPIALRANFE
-316 PRFLQVPQEALIS
+316 ARFLQVPQEALIS

-424 IAALMQQ
+424 IATLMQQ
-431 QGQQIDIDE
+431 QGRDINVDE
-440 TVRAGIL
+440 TVRAAIL

-474 NNEPEAVAASL
+474 NDEPEAVAASL
-485 EEQYLPK
+485 QEQYLPK

-560 QAIKGYSDAEG
+560 QAIKGYSTSEG
-571 SKIEKM
+571 SKIAKM

-616 PLDFDQRIRAVQAFS
+616 PLDFDQRIRAVQTFS
-631 ELSQASMLADSNKR
+631 ELPQAEKLADSNKR
-645 VANILAKSEVSVADN
+645 VANILAKSEVSVADT

-666 SESAEQSL
+666 SEAAEQTL
-674 YGSVRQAQTAVQ
+674 YQAVQQAQMAVK
-686 PLLEQADYTQV
+686 PLLETADYTQV
-697 LQTLASLDE
+697 LQTLVSLDA
-706 PLTQFFDNVMV
+706 PLTQFFADVMV